1 MNWLDASVI
10 ARGGV
15 AVRRQAW
22 VTDPRRTG
30 ASIAF
35 SAGAGTARAV
45 AVFRRAGAEQVVQP
59 SLSLTV
65 TGVASTDVLTASSAR
80 LVDGDEVF
88 FSSLTG
94 GAGLS
99 TASVY
104 YARDVS
110 GATLKVSASRGGG
123 AVNFTSDITAG
134 VLVFGHFGAAE
145 FLADDWEVA

>member
-1 MNWLDASVI
+1 MTWWEASVI

-15 AVRRQAW
+15 AVRRSAW

-30 ASIAF
+30 ASIAYV
-35 SAGAGTARAV
+35 AGAGTARAV
-45 AVFRRAGAEQVVQP
+45 AVFRRAGVEEVVRAAV
-59 SLSLTV
+59 SLTV
-65 TGVASTDVLTASSAR
+65 TGVASTDVITGSAAR
-80 LVDGDEVF
+80 LIDGDEVF

-104 YARDVS
+104 YARNIS
-110 GATLKVSASRGGG
+110 GATFKIAASRGGA

-134 VLVFGHFGAAE
+134 VMVAGHFGSAE